1 MEQIKRIDALKQE
14 TSSTKFQVVKST
26 NFFFKYKWHFVFW
39 IVYFIYSF
47 GTDKIM
53 MGDGMTFTLEVI
65 LISTHH
71 VFLFY
76 SFLYCLRRFSLKD
89 IKAIAISA
97 SRILLV
103 IITFLSVRIYLNS
116 SFFPWLYKIDGK
128 VYQPLGTVE
137 MNIKATFY
145 LIEFFIKSLAFFYIF
160 KFAAE
165 QRQLRLALID
175 NYEQKIALEAN
186 IVKAEKAEQVKLE
199 YSRLE
204 TTFINLV
211 HETKTPLTIANN
223 CISEHI
229 TKYGSSPELEL
240 GIKSLNKLGK
250 DISNLFDIERF
261 KKGKQ
266 IYQNDQICNVS
277 EILTDNIALYAFHA
291 KRKNIEINTS
301 ISENLYSFADPSAI
315 NRIANNLLENALRY
329 SNENT
334 NIKVELSSDSNNVFF
349 KIEDQGIGI
358 EDEDL
363 DKIFIPYQ
371 QLNKNKSNTQGLGIG
386 LPLVKSIIEDLHG
399 EIQIINK
406 KPDNETG
413 IIVQITLKRAI
424 SNGQVPEFK
433 VPEDGLI
440 VDEPITLSNIFIGD
454 QFPDLL
460 IVEDNK
466 ELGSYILSKLGQEFN
481 VKFAL
486 NGQEAI
492 QSLKNG
498 IPDLIISD
506 VMMDVMDGF
515 EMAKIISENPSY
527 NHIPIIFLTARN
539 SEKDK
544 LNGFALG
551 AVDYVEKPFSL
562 EILLHKIT
570 SILSHREI
578 RDQKLFNAAYRSMK
592 SLIKTPEFVNN
603 ELPADHF
610 EANCRNYELTKT
622 QQEIARLII
631 DGKSIKEIA
640 EIRFISEGTADTHR
654 KNIYTKV
661 QVSSKLELHKKLNT
675 STLSAG

>member
-1 MEQIKRIDALKQE
+1 MG
-14 TSSTKFQVVKST
+14 
-26 NFFFKYKWHFVFW
+26 KYM
-39 IVYFIYSF
+39 SF
-47 GTDKIM
+47 SK
-53 MGDGMTFTLEVI
+53 EAI

-71 VFLFY
+71 IYLFY
-76 SFLYCLRRFSLKD
+76 TLLYCLKKFQIKPTQKFVISIVRFAMV
-89 IKAIAISA
+89 IGVFHCV
-97 SRILLV
+97 RILV
-103 IITFLSVRIYLNS
+103 NFRIFPMLSEAE
-116 SFFPWLYKIDGK
+116 G
-128 VYQPLGTVE
+128 VE
-137 MNIKATFY
+137 FYGLSARELAIKTIFWVT
-145 LIEFFIKSLAFFYIF
+145 EFFIKSFAFFYFF
-160 KFAAE
+160 KFEAK
-165 QRQLRLALID
+165 QVQLRKLLVES
-175 NYEQKIALEAN
+175 YEQKIALDAN
-186 IVKAEKAEQVKLE
+186 KVKAEKAEQVKAE

-204 TTFINLV
+204 TTFVNLV

-261 KKGKQ
+261 KRGKQ

-277 EILTDNIALYAFHA
+277 EILTDNIALYAFYA
-291 KRKNIEINTS
+291 KRKNIEITNS

-315 NRIANNLLENALRY
+315 NRIANNLLENAIRY

-334 NIKVELSSDSNNVFF
+334 FIKVELSSDSNNLFF

-363 DKIFIPYQ
+363 DKIFVPHL

-399 EIQIINK
+399 EILIINK
-406 KPDNETG
+406 KPDNERG
-413 IIVQITLKRAI
+413 VIVQITLKRAI
-424 SNGQVPEFK
+424 SYGQVPEFK
-433 VPEDGLI
+433 VPEDGI
-440 VDEPITLSNIFIGD
+440 IMDEPIEISNTFIGD

-486 NGQEAI
+486 NGQDAL

-506 VMMDVMDGF
+506 IMMDIMDGF

-551 AVDYVEKPFSL
+551 AVDYLEKPFSL
-562 EILLHKIT
+562 EILLQKVN
-570 SILSHREI
+570 SILSNREI

-603 ELPADHF
+603 ELPVDHF
-610 EANCRNYELTKT
+610 EANCRNFELTKT
-622 QQEIARLII
+622 QQEIARMII

-654 KNIYTKV
+654 KNIYAKV
-661 QVSSKLELHKKLNT
+661 QVSSKMELHKKLTT